1 MKWAGDREHVKGA
14 GREIGVK
21 GNQQFHVGGEEAEDR
36 CFPATA
42 EMALVGGEVT
52 QTWGFTVVGRGGTLN
67 TSSSLLPPFPH
78 PFT

>member
-1 MKWAGDREHVKGA
+1 MQSGWQGHSPYKGRFAVKWAGDREHVKGA
-14 GREIGVK
+14 GRGIGVK

-52 QTWGFTVVGRGGTLN
+52 QT
-67 TSSSLLPPFPH
+67 
-78 PFT
+78 